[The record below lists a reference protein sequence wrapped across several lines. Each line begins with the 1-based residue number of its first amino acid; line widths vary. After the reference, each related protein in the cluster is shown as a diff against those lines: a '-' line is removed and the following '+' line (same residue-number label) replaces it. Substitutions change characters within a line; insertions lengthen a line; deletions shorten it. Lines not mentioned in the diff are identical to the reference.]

1 MDYIYIDIHNR
12 SDAER
17 RWDMQKNLVKQK
29 WVVPRVAA

>member
-1 MDYIYIDIHNR
+1 MHNR

-29 WVVPRVAA
+29 KVVPRVAA

>member
-1 MDYIYIDIHNR
+1 MHNR

-17 RWDMQKNLVKQK
+17 WDMQKNLAKQK